1 MPDPWPGVDSML
13 SARTHGIRGIF
24 VHSSLGGKNRNR
36 EGFEAGQDAVNR
48 MCIFVNLPGKLA
60 LAGFSGKGRDQ
71 FLAFPSFPLASNWP
85 IRCPCH
91 FGVRIWQQ
99 KHNPAESLELWATAI
114 HTASRGTAG
123 TTEKQQNQVSA
134 HC

>member
-1 MPDPWPGVDSML
+1 MEEQREESGS
-13 SARTHGIRGIF
+13 RGWVLPKLAEPLVTF
-24 VHSSLGGKNRNR
+24 LRLMERNS

-48 MCIFVNLPGKLA
+48 TCIFVNRPGKLF

-71 FLAFPSFPLASNWP
+71 ILAFPSFPVASNWP

-91 FGVRIWQQ
+91 FGVGIWQQ
-99 KHNPAESLELWATAI
+99 KHNPAESLELWATAT

-123 TTEKQQNQVSA
+123 TTE
-134 HC
+134 

>member
-24 VHSSLGGKNRNR
+24 VHSSLGGKNWNR

-48 MCIFVNLPGKLA
+48 TCIFVNLPGKLA

-71 FLAFPSFPLASNWP
+71 FLAFPSFPPGQQLAHQMPLPFWSQDLATETQS
-85 IRCPCH
+85 C
-91 FGVRIWQQ
+91 RIIGSVG
-99 KHNPAESLELWATAI
+99 NS
-114 HTASRGTAG
+114 HTHCFEGNSRDHRE
-123 TTEKQQNQVSA
+123 TTESG
-134 HC
+134 